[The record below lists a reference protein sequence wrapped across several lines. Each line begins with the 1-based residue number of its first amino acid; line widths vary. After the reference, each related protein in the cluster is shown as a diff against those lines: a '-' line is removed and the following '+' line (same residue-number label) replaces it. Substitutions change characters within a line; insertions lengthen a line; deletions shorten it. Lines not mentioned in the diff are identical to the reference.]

1 MIIMP
6 AIKVNMDAY
15 RKLVDQAMEL
25 DTSITSLATL
35 IIEDYFEEL
44 ENEEED

>member
-1 MIIMP
+1 MP

-35 IIEDYFEEL
+35 IIEDYFEQL
-44 ENEEED
+44 DDEEED